1 MAPRDKIQPLLTN
14 ELTIINVG
22 LEGFAEDM
30 AAEGAAV
37 IHLDWAPPAGGNVRL
52 AVLRDIE
59 VDADEYCETGDT
71 KFRVEV
77 MS

>member
-1 MAPRDKIQPLLTN
+1 LEEPVAPRDKIQPLLTN

-52 AVLRDIE
+52 AELLSKL
-59 VDADEYCETGDT
+59 GG
-71 KFRVEV
+71 
-77 MS
+77 

>member
-52 AVLRDIE
+52 AELLSKL
-59 VDADEYCETGDT
+59 GG
-71 KFRVEV
+71 
-77 MS
+77 

>member
-1 MAPRDKIQPLLTN
+1 MEEPVAPRDKIQPLLTN

-52 AVLRDIE
+52 AELLSKL
-59 VDADEYCETGDT
+59 GG
-71 KFRVEV
+71 
-77 MS
+77 